1 MAYLLP
7 FNAVDIMSSNPITIK
22 PNEGVEMAILL
33 MIRHDI
39 SGLPVVKNSKIV
51 GIITKSDIVNAI
63 AEQ

>member
-1 MAYLLP
+1 
-7 FNAVDIMSSNPITIK
+7 MSSNPITIK
-22 PNEGVEMAILL
+22 PNEDIERAILL

-39 SGLPVVKNSKIV
+39 SGLPVVKNSKII